1 MSAKRDRPE
10 RPLLPS
16 TAGGLLPATER
27 KAPSKRAPAGL
38 PLHAPPVG
46 SPATTRN
53 ANLRPPWKKG
63 QSGNP
68 SGYPARY
75 ADLIAAAREHSGRA
89 LARLAELM
97 ESDDERVATVAAQ
110 TMLERA
116 WGKAREFPDAPP
128 VAPGRMPDLRR
139 LTLKEQG
146 IFTSLLDKASTES
159 SDPFPNRFQEYRKM
173 LENSS

>member
-1 MSAKRDRPE
+1 MPDQSE
-10 RPLLPS
+10 RLLLS
-16 TAGGLLPATER
+16 SKAGGLLPAAQR
-27 KAPSKRAPAGL
+27 KASSKRAPAGL
-38 PLHAPPVG
+38 HPVGPPVG
-46 SPATTRN
+46 SPAATRN
-53 ANLRPPWKKG
+53 PNLRPPWKKG

-75 ADLIAAAREHSGRA
+75 AELIAVAREHSGRA

-97 ESDDERVATVAAQ
+97 ESADERVATVAAQ

-128 VAPGRMPDLRR
+128 VERGKVPDLRR

-146 IFTSLLDKASTES
+146 IFTNLLEKALTES
-159 SDPFPNRFQEYRKM
+159 SDSYPNRFQEYRKLM
-173 LENSS
+173 DSA